1 MTINWTVVTI
11 AGALLVQGA
20 AVVWAVSAM
29 VLDIRYNRMDISEM
43 RMDASRLG
51 DEIHENDI
59 MIARIDANVT
69 AIKDALNVVT
79 FNHSSRD

>member
-1 MTINWTVVTI
+1 MNINWTVVTI

-69 AIKDALNVVT
+69 AIKEDLNVVT
-79 FNHSSRD
+79 SNHARN

>member
-1 MTINWTVVTI
+1 MNINWTVVTI
-11 AGALLVQGA
+11 AGALLLQGA

-43 RMDASRLG
+43 RLDSSRLA

-69 AIKDALNVVT
+69 AIKEALNVVT
-79 FNHSSRD
+79 LNHTRN